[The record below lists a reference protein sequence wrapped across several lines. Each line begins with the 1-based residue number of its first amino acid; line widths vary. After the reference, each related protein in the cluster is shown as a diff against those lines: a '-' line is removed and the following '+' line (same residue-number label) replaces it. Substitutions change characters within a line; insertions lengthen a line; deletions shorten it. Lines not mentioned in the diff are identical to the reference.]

1 METTVAGPTVQGTE
15 TEIHAAPPR
24 AMAAAAAAAPSRG
37 ISSADERFYALAP
50 LAPPPPPLALEP
62 NDLDELRQR
71 FELIADELRQRADA
85 LSHALDLVEGEL
97 ERERNKSKAV
107 LNRLGKLEKAMS
119 DLDFHAAWLE
129 QFVSDAGLMN

>member
-1 METTVAGPTVQGTE
+1 MS
-15 TEIHAAPPR
+15 R
-24 AMAAAAAAAPSRG
+24 ATRRG
-37 ISSADERFYALAP
+37 ALAP
-50 LAPPPPPLALEP
+50 RSPFPTSRSPPSPPPLALEP